1 MSIASD
7 TEHQSLQFNSILTQN
22 LKPLI
27 NIWIPS
33 AFLADQKQTYQNSY
47 LTADQQR
54 SNKKVSSHHVYQI
67 YICIKDDEWNV
78 YRRYSQFYT
87 IHQILKKK
95 YQQISALE
103 FPPKKTIG
111 NRHAK
116 VVQERRKKLEAYLRA
131 TINILQNDNNIYD
144 RNSLIEVLPFL
155 SEKYVLNKN
164 ETSVKSVNRDDGIVQ
179 QQDYIGL

>member
-1 MSIASD
+1 M
-7 TEHQSLQFNSILTQN
+7 
-22 LKPLI
+22 
-27 NIWIPS
+27 
-33 AFLADQKQTYQNSY
+33 ADQKQTYQNSY

-67 YICIKDDEWNV
+67 YIRIKEDEWNV

-116 VVQERRKKLEAYLRA
+116 VVQERRKKLEAYLRQA
-131 TINILQNDNNIYD
+131 INILQNDNNIYD
-144 RNSLIEVLPFL
+144 RNSLVEVLPFL
-155 SEKYVLNKN
+155 SEKYVLHSSKN
-164 ETSVKSVNRDDGIVQ
+164 STRNNDTGARNREADAQLGEGVVQ

>member
-1 MSIASD
+1 MLYY
-7 TEHQSLQFNSILTQN
+7 SLFETLTDRI
-22 LKPLI
+22 PL
-27 NIWIPS
+27 S
-33 AFLADQKQTYQNSY
+33 K
-47 LTADQQR
+47 
-54 SNKKVSSHHVYQI
+54 QI
-67 YICIKDDEWNV
+67 YIRIKDDEWLV

-116 VVQERRKKLEAYLRA
+116 VVQERRKKLEAYLRQA
-131 TINILQNDNNIYD
+131 INILQNDNNIVD
-144 RNSLIEVLPFL
+144 RNSLVEVLPFL
-155 SEKYVLNKN
+155 SEKYVLYNNKN
-164 ETSVKSVNRDDGIVQ
+164 RETSARNRENDTQPDEGVVQ